1 MFKSHPDGIVFE
13 SVKWAWRGAEAWH
26 HIVGLEFLEEGQEK
40 LSVKV
45 RVSCN
50 RKLLTFWR
58 CPFHGLTAKGTLNL
72 RDKLCVLP
80 MAEPEKWPKDLSQGI
95 VNGFQTPR
103 TELLDL
109 VSFDLI
115 VTVSQFFPLGVRKFL
130 TLFFNF
136 TETDSYKI
144 LSIS

>member
-1 MFKSHPDGIVFE
+1 M
-13 SVKWAWRGAEAWH
+13 KWAWREAEAWH
-26 HIVGLEFLEEGQEK
+26 HIAGLEFLEEGQEK

-45 RVSCN
+45 QFSCN
-50 RKLLTFWR
+50 RKLPTFWG
-58 CPFHGLTAKGTLNL
+58 CPLHGRTAKDTLNL

-80 MAEPEKWPKDLSQGI
+80 MAEPEKWLKDVSQGI

-115 VTVSQFFPLGVRKFL
+115 VTVS
-130 TLFFNF
+130 
-136 TETDSYKI
+136 
-144 LSIS
+144 

>member
-1 MFKSHPDGIVFE
+1 MFKSHPDGIIFE
-13 SVKWAWRGAEAWH
+13 SVKWAWREAESWH
-26 HIVGLEFLEEGQEK
+26 RTVGLEFLEEGQEK

-45 RVSCN
+45 QLSCN
-50 RKLLTFWR
+50 QKLLIFWR
-58 CPFHGLTAKGTLNL
+58 CPFYGMTAKDTLNQ

-80 MAEPEKWPKDLSQGI
+80 MVEPEKRAKDLSQGI

-115 VTVSQFFPLGVRKFL
+115 VIVSQFFPFGVRKLL
-130 TLFFNF
+130 THFFF
-136 TETDSYKI
+136 
-144 LSIS
+144 